1 MQSNCIWRA
10 DGCLP
15 MSDLSLETQGFFPG
29 RGRGWRQWEDEF
41 LKTFAV
47 EFGLRVS
54 SETLR
59 RPPADVALR
68 ISWLGI
74 AMPADKVRL
83 APHGQA
89 PKLEKKPT
97 ASSGSRAEA
106 PEGWMT
112 CAQVAKLAGCRVDRI
127 YSAIWKKKLDALQ
140 GDRGVWLVPE
150 DAGKEFAEQRK
161 AKTSKDVSERPAEAK
176 MEASAV
182 VLREKQN
189 DALERRLG
197 AEKGN
202 AENFIPAEPL
212 PDEPPAEVSATS
224 PVKGPSPQAM
234 DLSSMSRLDILR
246 AIASGKM
253 EAADAG

>member
-1 MQSNCIWRA
+1 
-10 DGCLP
+10 
-15 MSDLSLETQGFFPG
+15 MSDLSLESQGFFPS

-41 LKTFAV
+41 LKTFAA

-74 AMPADKVRL
+74 AMPADKVHL

-89 PKLEKKPT
+89 PKLEKKPS

-140 GDRGVWLVPE
+140 GDRGVWLIPNDAAEAFVRTLKSKAEAQTPE
-150 DAGKEFAEQRK
+150 K
-161 AKTSKDVSERPAEAK
+161 ASERPVEAK
-176 MEASAV
+176 EDAPAV
-182 VLREKQN
+182 VLHKKPEDVPERL
-189 DALERRLG
+189 LE
-197 AEKGN
+197 AEKRHVPEKAQD
-202 AENFIPAEPL
+202 AEMNL
-212 PDEPPAEVSATS
+212 D
-224 PVKGPSPQAM
+224 
-234 DLSSMSRLDILR
+234 SMSRLDILR

-253 EAADAG
+253 EAGRAG